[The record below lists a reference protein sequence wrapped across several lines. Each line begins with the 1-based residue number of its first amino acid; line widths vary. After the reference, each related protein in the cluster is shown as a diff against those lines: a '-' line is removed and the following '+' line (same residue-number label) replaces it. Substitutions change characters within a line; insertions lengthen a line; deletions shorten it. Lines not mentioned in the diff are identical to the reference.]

1 MKIRLLSS
9 KRKQP
14 ASLKNLVALPK
25 ADTNSNGQLTA
36 KLKVPVWRLVE
47 NFNILCSRPALCYP
61 AGRLGF
67 WVFLENQKPG
77 DHIMSQEFV
86 PDDNFSARPN
96 DASAVSEQEVV
107 RITVVGSRAAVLETI
122 HTLYRLGFAQ
132 VGDWSPPQ
140 RGAKPGQ
147 VISVLIR
154 RSRKA

>member
-1 MKIRLLSS
+1 
-9 KRKQP
+9 
-14 ASLKNLVALPK
+14 
-25 ADTNSNGQLTA
+25 
-36 KLKVPVWRLVE
+36 
-47 NFNILCSRPALCYP
+47 
-61 AGRLGF
+61 
-67 WVFLENQKPG
+67 
-77 DHIMSQEFV
+77 MSQEFV
-86 PDDNFSARPN
+86 PDDNLDVSAALEEDRPN

-107 RITVVGSRAAVLETI
+107 RITVVGSRATVLETI